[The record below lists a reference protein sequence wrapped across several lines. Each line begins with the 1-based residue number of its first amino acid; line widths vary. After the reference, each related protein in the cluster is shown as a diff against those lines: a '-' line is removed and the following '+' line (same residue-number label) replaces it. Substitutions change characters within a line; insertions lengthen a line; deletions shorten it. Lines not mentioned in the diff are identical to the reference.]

1 MHEDGRPRWR
11 AMVLS
16 VAFALLVAA
25 CGGGG
30 AGGQAGSEA
39 CPEGGVALAFFG
51 PLTGSNSPQLGI
63 NIRNSA
69 QLAINQYMEG
79 DPACP
84 VELVQFD
91 SQGDPAQAPALAQQ
105 AVQNGRIVAIVG
117 PTYSGESNVAN
128 PIFDEAGLPI
138 VTASATAVG
147 LSTNGWGI
155 FHRAVG
161 NDNAQG
167 PAAATY
173 VSETLGAQRVAVID
187 DRSEYGLGIATIV
200 REGLGDLLVHNDAI
214 DASQQ
219 DYSSTVNGVRA
230 ANVDTIF
237 FAGYYQQGGL
247 LLKQLRDAGVT
258 ATFVSDDGSRDEQ
271 LITIAG
277 GPTIAEG
284 VLLTCPCIPNT
295 ELQGGEEF
303 LAAYTDAYGVAPGI
317 YSSEGFDVTN
327 LLLQAVSQGN
337 VDRASINQWLDEA
350 SYQGITKTLRFQE
363 DGELPSST
371 IYMYE
376 VRDGQIV
383 PVGPIG

>member
-1 MHEDGRPRWR
+1 M
-11 AMVLS
+11 S
-16 VAFALLVAA
+16 VALALLVAA

-30 AGGQAGSEA
+30 DGGQAGGEA
-39 CPEGGVALAFFG
+39 CPEDGVALAFFG
-51 PLTGSNSPQLGI
+51 PLTGPNSPQLGI
-63 NIRNSA
+63 NIRDGA

-79 DPACP
+79 NPSCP

-91 SQGDPAQAPALAQQ
+91 SQADPAQAPALAQQ
-105 AVQNGRIVAIVG
+105 AVQNEKIVAVIG

-147 LSTNGWGI
+147 LSTNGWDI

-167 PAAATY
+167 PAAAAY
-173 VSETLGAQRVAVID
+173 IAETLGASRVSVID

-200 REGLGDLLVHNDAI
+200 REGLGDLAVHNDAI

-230 ANVDTIF
+230 ANVDAIF

-258 ATFVSDDGSRDEQ
+258 ATFVSDDGSRDER
-271 LITIAG
+271 LIEVAG
-277 GPTIAEG
+277 GPAITEG
-284 VLLTCPCIPNT
+284 VLLTCPCTPNG

-303 LAAYTDAYGVAPGI
+303 VAAYTEAYGGAPGI

-327 LLLQAVSQGN
+327 MLLEAISEGN
-337 VDRASINQWLDEA
+337 VGRPSINEWLDTA
-350 SYQGITKTLRFQE
+350 SYQGLTKTLQFE
-363 DGELPSST
+363 ENGELPSST

-376 VRDGQIV
+376 VQGGQIV
-383 PVGPIG
+383 PLGPIG